1 MKTMSGGRQ
10 WVYLV
15 VFFIGAVLAA
25 SASSASATGTVGEV
39 ARGGS
44 DGDSSASYDGRQ
56 IDLKRSWEGAGLE
69 AFVAKLTSSASAL
82 TLSPTSGSQSAA
94 GSSCSS
100 YVKLYDGTSYTGSSL
115 WLSTRWSWI
124 NLSTYGFNQRASS
137 FKIGACSA
145 HFADYS
151 NGGGAW
157 YPTWATQA
165 YDVASTMA
173 SGWNNDVSSVYI
185 T

>member
-69 AFVAKLTSSASAL
+69 VAFEPRDLRIIDALGVQHHHVHVAPVERIPAL
-82 TLSPTSGSQSAA
+82 APIRAAILEQGKHLSKRLCVGGAVVVVPRGDEERNSGQKRIWRDRPPYA
-94 GSSCSS
+94 
-100 YVKLYDGTSYTGSSL
+100 
-115 WLSTRWSWI
+115 LSTR
-124 NLSTYGFNQRASS
+124 F
-137 FKIGACSA
+137 
-145 HFADYS
+145 
-151 NGGGAW
+151 
-157 YPTWATQA
+157 
-165 YDVASTMA
+165 
-173 SGWNNDVSSVYI
+173 
-185 T
+185 